1 MRTPSSP
8 SATTNTSTAASPSSS
23 RATTAAG
30 GPIKTG
36 PARRSGT
43 TSTALLRGAG
53 PDSCP
58 TYRGVGGY
66 FDYFGSS
73 AGPRSTRSPQ
83 SGPSAH
89 GYYSWNIGAWHVVVL
104 NSMCYAVGDAGPAR
118 PRSGGS
124 GRTSPR
130 TRTRSACS
138 LTGITRAS
146 PRASPGA
153 TPTSVLSGRHS
164 TNTAPRSCSWDMIT
178 STSGSPPSRPPAQP
192 ARPVR
197 ASSWSGREGKIS
209 DGSSPL
215 GRTAKGGFEPTA
227 CFVFGS
233 TQRLTIGDSP
243 VSLTAPRLTAVLP
256 PASEGRCRP
265 SQAVS

>member
-58 TYRGVGGY
+58 TYRGVGEY

-73 AGPRSTRSPQ
+73 AGPRPTRSPQ

-104 NSMCYAVGDAGPAR
+104 NSMCYAVGGCGAGSPQERWLRQGPRREPGQEVRAR
-118 PRSGGS
+118 
-124 GRTSPR
+124 
-130 TRTRSACS
+130 
-138 LTGITRAS
+138 LLAS
-146 PRASPGA
+146 PALLLG
-153 TPTSVLSGRHS
+153 
-164 TNTAPRSCSWDMIT
+164 
-178 STSGSPPSRPPAQP
+178 
-192 ARPVR
+192 PVR
-197 ASSWSGREGKIS
+197 GLH
-209 DGSSPL
+209 PL
-215 GRTAKGGFEPTA
+215 P
-227 CFVFGS
+227 CFLAG
-233 TQRLTIGDSP
+233 T
-243 VSLTAPRLTAVLP
+243 PRIPRRDRARGT
-256 PASEGRCRP
+256 
-265 SQAVS
+265 